1 MERWPDFFLVGVK
14 KCGTTSLRTYLR
26 QTPGVFVPERDDFNY
41 FLSEEWKKKLP
52 RKARKTIKK
61 ENYLAFF
68 KDVNKGAV
76 AGESSG
82 LYSIDPQ
89 NPQLIGKVNPE
100 AKILISLRDPVERI
114 YSQYLHRRYK
124 GGELLSF
131 HDVIHSSQNGPTQ
144 PTTYLTFS
152 YYYDQVKRYFDFFGR
167 AQVKVIIFEEFIKD
181 TRIGMKDILK
191 FLGVNSEPPDS
202 VDKIYNPFFMPKLGI
217 ASRIFDSQLR
227 ATVWNLKQ
235 KGLLPDFIPKNLK
248 KVLPKTDQK
257 LEMSTDDRKF
267 LEGLFR
273 EDIIKLEGLLARKL
287 PWLEKWN
294 NPVTKKTKD
303 TLKKSMV

>member
-1 MERWPDFFLVGVK
+1 MERWPDFFIVGVK

-52 RKARKTIKK
+52 RRERNTIKK

-68 KDVNKGAV
+68 KDANKGAV
-76 AGESSG
+76 VGESSG
-82 LYSIDPQ
+82 FYSIDPQ
-89 NPQLIGKVNPE
+89 NPQVIGKVNPE
-100 AKILISLRDPVERI
+100 AKILISLRDPVERT

-131 HDVIHSSQNGPTQ
+131 HDVIHSSNDPTQ
-144 PTTYLTFS
+144 ITTYLTFS

-191 FLGVNSEPPDS
+191 FLRVNSEPPDS

-217 ASRIFDSQLR
+217 LSRIFDSQF
-227 ATVWNLKQ
+227 Q
-235 KGLLPDFIPKNLK
+235 ILLILIF
-248 KVLPKTDQK
+248 
-257 LEMSTDDRKF
+257 
-267 LEGLFR
+267 
-273 EDIIKLEGLLARKL
+273 
-287 PWLEKWN
+287 
-294 NPVTKKTKD
+294 
-303 TLKKSMV
+303 